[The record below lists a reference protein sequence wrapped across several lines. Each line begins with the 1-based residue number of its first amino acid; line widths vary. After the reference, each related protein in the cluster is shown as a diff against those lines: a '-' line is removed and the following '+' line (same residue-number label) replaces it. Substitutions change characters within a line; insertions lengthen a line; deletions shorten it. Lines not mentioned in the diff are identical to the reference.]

1 MKTPRLPETD
11 AAGAPIAPQ
20 SLRLTRNAFG
30 RLELVLEGTLYDGVV
45 PVRSFPVSAPQ
56 EGLALVG
63 PRGNE
68 LVWIERLDDLEPAAR
83 RLIEEELASRD
94 FIPEIRRIRQVSGFA
109 TPSRWQIETDRGD
122 AVLLLRAEDDIR
134 RLSASTLLIADYH
147 GVQYLVRDIAALD
160 KTSRRLLDRFL

>member
-1 MKTPRLPETD
+1 MKMPRSPEPGADYPQGAGRTLP
-11 AAGAPIAPQ
+11 
-20 SLRLTRNAFG
+20 LRRNAFG
-30 RLELVLEGTLYDGVV
+30 RLELELGGFLYDGVV
-45 PVRSFPVSAPQ
+45 PVRSFPVSAPE
-56 EGLALVG
+56 EGIALVG

-68 LVWIERLDDLEPAAR
+68 LAWIEHLDELEPAVR
-83 RLIEEELASRD
+83 RLIQQELASRD

-122 AVLLLRAEDDIR
+122 AVLLLKAEDDIR
-134 RLSASTLLIADYH
+134 RLSANTLLIADYY